1 MNFLQ
6 EIFVLLRERRDLPV
20 VREGQVVTTARELQ
34 DMIAAARRFL
44 RKAGVTEG
52 DRVVL
57 IGENSARWVALD
69 LAAMFEGALVVPLY
83 ARQAPPELAT
93 TILDCDPTVILC
105 DEATGIEQL
114 VPDAAGVYL
123 FGDAF
128 VEGAEVTEPVA
139 LPHDAPIRIVY
150 TSGTSGDAK
159 GAVLNVGNVDFMI
172 PKTLRR
178 ISELM
183 KGHKGQ
189 ERVFHYLPCCFA
201 GSWILLLNCLSRG
214 SLLIFCTDVEK
225 LRDELRAADPHWML
239 NVPLI
244 LERFKAGIEKVVAE
258 RGQAAQWV
266 WNRPWLARLLTY
278 RKVRKGIAPSLK
290 ALICG
295 SAPLADETQRFFIRL
310 GLPVLQVYG
319 LTETTAICTMDRVG
333 RSVPG
338 RVGQAIDGI
347 QMKVDPSGE
356 ILVQGP
362 NVFPGYWRREPHEG
376 WLATGDMGEVDRDG
390 YWKVIGRRQSLLVL
404 AGGHNVPP
412 EPLEQKLRLATGASH
427 VMLVGHGRKFL
438 TAIVAGHVT
447 QEQVDRAVHDL
458 NVDLPHYRRIRGV
471 HVHPEPFLPRHG
483 LLTANGKLKRAAILK
498 RFAREIEDLYR

>member
-20 VREGQVVTTARELQ
+20 IREGHVVTTARELQ
-34 DMIAAARRFL
+34 DMIAAARAFL
-44 RKAGVTEG
+44 RKAGVQEG

-83 ARQAPPELAT
+83 ARQAPPELAAM
-93 TILDCDPTVILC
+93 ILDCDPTVILC

-114 VPDAAGVYL
+114 IPEAAGVYL
-123 FGDAF
+123 FEEAF

-139 LPHDAPIRIVY
+139 LVHAAPIRIVY

-159 GAVLNVGNVDFMI
+159 GAVLSVGNVDFMI
-172 PKTLRR
+172 PQTLKR

-214 SLLIFCTDVEK
+214 SLLVFCTDRER
-225 LRDELRAADPHWML
+225 LREELRAADPHWML
-239 NVPLI
+239 NVPLV
-244 LERFKAGIEKVVAE
+244 LERFKAGIERHIE
-258 RGQAAQWV
+258 EGGGAARWL
-266 WNRPWLARLLTY
+266 WSRPRLARFLVY
-278 RKVRKGIAPSLK
+278 PRVRKRIAPSLR

-295 SAPLADETQRFFIRL
+295 SAPLAEETQRFFVRL
-310 GLPVLQVYG
+310 GLPILQVYG

-333 RSVPG
+333 KSVPG
-338 RVGQAIDGI
+338 RVGQAIRGI
-347 QMKVDPSGE
+347 QMKVDRSGE

-376 WLATGDMGEVDRDG
+376 WLATGDTGEVDG
-390 YWKVIGRRQSLLVL
+390 NGSWKVIGRRKFLLVL
-404 AGGHNVPP
+404 QGGHNVAP
-412 EPLEQKLRLATGASH
+412 EPLEQRLRLAARASQ
-427 VMLVGHGRKFL
+427 VVLVGHGRKSL

-447 QEQVDRAVHDL
+447 PERVDVAVHNL
-458 NVDLPHYRRIRGV
+458 NATLPHYKRIRGV
-471 HVHPEPFLPRHG
+471 HVHPEPFLPEHG
-483 LLTANGKLKRAAILK
+483 LLTANGKLKRGAILR
-498 RFAREIEDLYR
+498 RFADEIEELYR